1 MVAWVSLR
9 FCIPLDFLFSVFESF
24 AHLLI
29 SIITSKQATDR
40 HASAAFAMEFPPFA
54 RTSDDDLFLMDELLA
69 FKDDSSFA
77 HNSNS
82 GGGMNSNSG
91 AMVMMDGLDH
101 VDSLLLGFDLD
112 EPSPFDHQP
121 AAMNAMMMMQQR
133 GASRSFDGSS
143 SPTTT
148 DDMSGSEMSSPPPSY
163 DASPTSSPV
172 RVAPSPQRSMVSNSS
187 SYTPASPS
195 NINTSAAASP
205 PPKAPLMANPMN
217 AFANSSLPYALPV
230 AYFPTQT
237 VLLNMNQKRPFQP
250 EVLPNASPVTASSSA
265 SSDATHSK
273 KSKREIRQMKNRES
287 ANKSRL
293 RRKAQMSELS
303 DEVDGL
309 TKKQHELENTIA
321 ALRAENKSL
330 HDQNSFLRSLVTKPV
345 GSSGD
350 FILPQQQQIGASS
363 TFVDIHPS
371 SLSAMENGEDMDI
384 VSQKKAKTSRAVP
397 FSAASLSL
405 CASVFGV
412 TIFSDYEGG
421 SSESSHIRRPGRVL
435 HSLPA
440 SVDSGFSP
448 VPPSSILD
456 FFWDSLASSW
466 TYVSSSELAFGIL
479 LNVLSFVVIMGLY
492 HMWQSSMSTS
502 TYRVQ
507 KWTQSS
513 SSSRHKLRSSNGG
526 IRADAK
532 RRSVSWQDI
541 RLRDQVAGENDD
553 CSISNTPHPRAQ
565 DLL

>member
-1 MVAWVSLR
+1 
-9 FCIPLDFLFSVFESF
+9 
-24 AHLLI
+24 
-29 SIITSKQATDR
+29 
-40 HASAAFAMEFPPFA
+40 MEFPPFPA
-54 RTSDDDLFLMDELLA
+54 RTSEDDLFLMDELLA
-69 FKDDSSFA
+69 FKDVSSFA

-82 GGGMNSNSG
+82 GGMNTSTGG
-91 AMVMMDGLDH
+91 AMAMMMDGLDH

-121 AAMNAMMMMQQR
+121 AVTAMMMQQQQR
-133 GASRSFDGSS
+133 GASRSYDGSA

-163 DASPTSSPV
+163 DASPASSPV
-172 RVAPSPQRSMVSNSS
+172 RAAPTPQRSMISNSS
-187 SYTPASPS
+187 GYTPVSPS
-195 NINTSAAASP
+195 NCSTGASSP
-205 PPKAPLMANPMN
+205 PPRAPAMANPTN
-217 AFANSSLPYALPV
+217 AFGNSSLPYALPV

-250 EVLPNASPVTASSSA
+250 EVLPNASPVTALSPD

-303 DEVDGL
+303 DEVNDL

-330 HDQNSFLRSLVTKPV
+330 HDQNSFLRSLVTKPAD
-345 GSSGD
+345 SSSD
-350 FILPQQQQIGASS
+350 FLLPQQQQFGTSS
-363 TFVDIHPS
+363 TFVDIHSS

-384 VSQKKAKTSRAVP
+384 VPQKKAKTSRAVP

-405 CASVFGV
+405 CASVFGI

-421 SSESSHIRRPGRVL
+421 SSDSGHIRRPGRVL

-448 VPPSSILD
+448 VPQSSILD
-456 FFWDSLASSW
+456 FIWDSLASSW
-466 TYVSSSELAFGIL
+466 TSLSSSELAFGIL

-492 HMWQSSMSTS
+492 HLWQLYMSSS

-507 KWTQSS
+507 KWSQI
-513 SSSRHKLRSSNGG
+513 RHKPRPSNGG
-526 IRADAK
+526 SHADAK
-532 RRSVSWQDI
+532 RRSVSWQDL
-541 RLRDQVAGENDD
+541 RLRDQVANENDD
-553 CSISNTPHPRAQ
+553 CSITNAPLLRVR

>member
-1 MVAWVSLR
+1 
-9 FCIPLDFLFSVFESF
+9 
-24 AHLLI
+24 
-29 SIITSKQATDR
+29 
-40 HASAAFAMEFPPFA
+40 MEFPPFA
-54 RTSDDDLFLMDELLA
+54 RTSDDDLFLMDELLS
-69 FKDDSSFA
+69 FKDDASFA
-77 HNSNS
+77 HNHNS
-82 GGGMNSNSG
+82 GVMNNNNN
-91 AMVMMDGLDH
+91 MMMDGLDH
-101 VDSLLLGFDLD
+101 VDSLLLGFDDLD
-112 EPSPFDHQP
+112 EPSPFGHQQ
-121 AAMNAMMMMQQR
+121 AVVNAMMMQR
-133 GASRSFDGSS
+133 GASRSFDGSA

-163 DASPTSSPV
+163 DASPASSPV
-172 RVAPSPQRSMVSNSS
+172 RLAPSPQRSVASNSN
-187 SYTPASPS
+187 S
-195 NINTSAAASP
+195 NNKNSAAVVSP
-205 PPKAPLMANPMN
+205 PAKAPVMANPMT

-250 EVLPNASPVTASSSA
+250 EVLPNASPATASA
-265 SSDATHSK
+265 ADASDANHSK

-303 DEVDGL
+303 DEVNEL

-330 HDQNSFLRSLVTKPV
+330 LDQNTFLRSLVTKPA
-345 GSSGD
+345 GSGD
-350 FILPQQQQIGASS
+350 LFLPQQQQIAAGSA
-363 TFVDIHPS
+363 FVDIYPS
-371 SLSAMENGEDMDI
+371 SLSAMENGEDMEM
-384 VSQKKAKTSRAVP
+384 VPQKKAKTSRAVP

-421 SSESSHIRRPGRVL
+421 ASESSHIRRPGRVL

-448 VPPSSILD
+448 VPSSSILD
-456 FFWDSLASSW
+456 FIWDSMASSW
-466 TYVSSSELAFGIL
+466 TYLSSSELAFGIL

-492 HMWQSSMSTS
+492 HMWQSYTS
-502 TYRVQ
+502 ASSYRVP
-507 KWTQSS
+507 KWSQTS
-513 SSSRHKLRSSNGG
+513 HKLRASNGAN
-526 IRADAK
+526 RAEAK

-541 RLRDQVAGENDD
+541 RLRDQLADESDGD
-553 CSISNTPHPRAQ
+553 ISTSTPLPRVR